1 MYKFQTGDYYLTN
14 TGDIFKITDVNKELL
29 RMSVHTRCITI
40 EYVYGTTEEALRGK
54 SWCELHVNI
63 QHFEN
68 CEAKC
73 LGASDG
79 VVQVLYGSNL
89 KRSQANEETNRIV
102 NPSHIRKRKRSTY

>member
-1 MYKFQTGDYYLTN
+1 MYTFKTGDYYLSN
-14 TGDIFKITDVNKELL
+14 CGDIFKITDVNQELM
-29 RMSVHTRCITI
+29 RMSVYNRGITI
-40 EYVYGTTEEALRGK
+40 EYVYGTTEEVMRGK
-54 SWCELHVNI
+54 SYSELHVNI

-89 KRSQANEETNRIV
+89 K
-102 NPSHIRKRKRSTY
+102 K